1 MYRVKEQY
9 LNKLMLITLIK
20 GVPFNLLGTKVK
32 KIIPATYKNVRKE
45 IIIQGATQKEL
56 EIAYNENISCIELID

>member
-9 LNKLMLITLIK
+9 SKKLMLITLVNGI
-20 GVPFNLLGTKVK
+20 PFNLLGTKVK

-45 IIIQGATQKEL
+45 IIIEGATQKEL
-56 EIAYNENISCIELID
+56 EIAYKENNSCIEFID